1 MNGGGHSAN
10 ELKAFKRGNRKGQ
23 YLKMQTEAT
32 LTFHITP
39 VTRAMIRKSNEKTA
53 GEAVGQGNP
62 CPLLVGEQR

>member
-39 VTRAMIRKSNEKTA
+39 VTRAMIRKSKEKIA